1 MGEVEKS
8 IVARGRKMLAW
19 DEILEG
25 NPAKSTTVMAWTSPN
40 VRIKSARLGHNT
52 IVCPITHLYFSN
64 PGYNRLKGVSSV
76 ARVYNFEPGRR
87 RSSLPEEKARII
99 GVQGCIWTE
108 WTKEQRGELEWQM
121 TPLIAALSELQWNN
135 PKQKE
140 PR

>member
-1 MGEVEKS
+1 MSERTLGSLSQMPGADPQAGTEGYTEHSKENQLQAWFMGEVEKS

-76 ARVYNFEPGRR
+76 ARVYNFER
-87 RSSLPEEKARII
+87 LP
-99 GVQGCIWTE
+99 T
-108 WTKEQRGELEWQM
+108 
-121 TPLIAALSELQWNN
+121 S
-135 PKQKE
+135 
-140 PR
+140 